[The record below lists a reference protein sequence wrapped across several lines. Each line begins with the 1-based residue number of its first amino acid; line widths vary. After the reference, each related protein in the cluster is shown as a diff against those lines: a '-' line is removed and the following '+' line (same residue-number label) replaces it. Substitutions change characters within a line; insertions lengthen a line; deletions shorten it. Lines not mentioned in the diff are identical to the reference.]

1 MSRQQ
6 GAALSSVVL
15 GQQQFTLWPKPREGT
30 KKPECL
36 SVPGLSPP
44 AEPEPEAMRPVTFI
58 TTSHCQQEERTQK
71 NGAVYCRFL
80 ILFRKQ
86 LFRTISVTACALDGS
101 HEDKD
106 KKGRRRKREGSKK
119 GKILYR
125 WRVSTTGNTEGSEK
139 SNTEREEKGDAKA
152 KGRGIKKMED
162 KGSRHNT
169 SCSLFVSA
177 SSLLNHNTSWQV
189 HVFSTKIILGA
200 RQPNPLSHPSLYS

>member
-1 MSRQQ
+1 MAKASR
-6 GAALSSVVL
+6 GDKKTWVL
-15 GQQQFTLWPKPREGT
+15 V
-30 KKPECL
+30 C
-36 SVPGLSPP
+36 
-44 AEPEPEAMRPVTFI
+44 ARPVSTRRARAWGHE
-58 TTSHCQQEERTQK
+58 TSDIHHNIPLPAGGEDPE